1 MLSISAMKCNKNNII
16 YQLFIWFLNPHRI
29 NHTSTFNIIL
39 NIFLWV
45 KIAWLKR
52 TGTKTFLLQ
61 LSAGLTKI
69 TTLVDQQQTLFMKY
83 WKFPKSA
90 GLLYEMK
97 KFRGPCQ
104 ILMVLGYWAPVK
116 FDPWKNQAV
125 SQGFQYFSSLQ
136 VLHYLQRVILIKIFK
151 SFMNIL

>member
-29 NHTSTFNIIL
+29 NHTGTFNIIL
-39 NIFLWV
+39 NNFLWV

-69 TTLVDQQQTLFMKY
+69 TTLVDQQ
-83 WKFPKSA
+83 KFLGPATDFVYEILKISKVSWVIVWNEKIQGPMPNFNGF
-90 GLLYEMK
+90 GLLLSLIPERTRQSVRAFNIFQVYK
-97 KFRGPCQ
+97 YFTIYRG
-104 ILMVLGYWAPVK
+104 
-116 FDPWKNQAV
+116 
-125 SQGFQYFSSLQ
+125 
-136 VLHYLQRVILIKIFK
+136 
-151 SFMNIL
+151 